1 MIGALLCRTDMTDA
15 FNELIEETIAPH
27 GGTSE
32 LKWGKVKKHNLVMY
46 QAVMADVF
54 KALAKKVLTYHCL
67 VIDSSKSDHK
77 TFNEG
82 DREIGFNKYLFTLL
96 YKFAR
101 VYRSHSHFFAYLDD
115 RTTRH
120 TPQRMRE
127 MLNARVARDLKLGY
141 APYRLIE
148 FRDSKKSRLIQATDI
163 LTGAIAYHTNRNFLR
178 MDAAHPKKALAD
190 YITNLSKLGSLSVA
204 TTQGAA
210 KLRGI
215 DIWHLDWEAKR
226 R

>member
-1 MIGALLCRTDMTDA
+1 MTAA

-32 LKWGKVKKHNLVMY
+32 LKWGKVKRHNLPMY

-54 KALAKKVLTYHCL
+54 KGLAKKALTYHCL

-77 TFNEG
+77 TYNDG
-82 DREIGFNKYLFTLL
+82 DHEIGFNKYLFTLL

-101 VYRSHSHFFAYLDD
+101 VYRSHPHFFAYLDD
-115 RTTRH
+115 RTTQH
-120 TPQRMRE
+120 TPENMRT

-141 APYRLIE
+141 APYRLVE
-148 FRDSKKSRLIQATDI
+148 FKDSKKSRLIQVTDI

-178 MDAAHPKKALAD
+178 ADAARPKKVLAE
-190 YITNLSKLGSLSVA
+190 YITKLSGLGSLSIA
-204 TTQGAA
+204 TTQSAA
-210 KLRGI
+210 QLRGV
-215 DIWHLDWEAKR
+215 DIWHLDWDAKR